1 MASKAP
7 TVFSEGTVGRSK
19 MASVMTSQ
27 TDDTS
32 LSGYRYKSEYEALFW
47 AFVTKFTS
55 SLTFFEEFKEKI
67 EGSSLV
73 MKHHSRIATVLKSS
87 NQVEQTSLTCGN
99 ALLLLKERSFFLLSR
114 KDVFERQLAI
124 SSRLIQEVKPGS
136 ALHSFAKQ
144 QPLDSESESRRRSFV
159 ATAVQ
164 IQSVIVNVSE
174 RVELMQSLRVSTDS
188 AQLET
193 KKAQRLLLF
202 LKSIYDRTANLVA
215 DIDRLHKHVQVIT
228 PRIES
233 DDPWRARTLTSAARR
248 SHRKPSTPEQS
259 EVKSAMQFKDV
270 SKVVKN
276 LRSSVTALSAP
287 SVLFSRRSRFARE
300 GRNAIHFRQYEDR
313 SERIHVVSNLMTSPH
328 QSTNKK
334 KEYSALPSQALLS
347 TENSSN
353 PSQGA
358 MSIFDSSSLSLSL
371 PRSYTERLTS
381 DVAESALS
389 ALVKTTAIVKV
400 LEKNTKVNTRNEK
413 MPVTEAK
420 KKASAPMRFS
430 MSGAEPPAPL
440 HEEKLTRA
448 PNQLANK
455 LASPV
460 LLSGFGEAL
469 PSINSSKF
477 LGNETD
483 TMTEE
488 KRISPEKNTEAQ
500 VEIMPSAS
508 ALPQEVLELKSSAL
522 ADFSTIHPA
531 PVLGSAVSEPNYRE
545 ILTKFYE
552 EHNISKI
559 GDVDSNLAKYK
570 VIFFLNG
577 IHQTVLATN
586 AINNLSLFVSILS
599 N

>member
-1 MASKAP
+1 M
-7 TVFSEGTVGRSK
+7 
-19 MASVMTSQ
+19 
-27 TDDTS
+27 
-32 LSGYRYKSEYEALFW
+32 
-47 AFVTKFTS
+47 
-55 SLTFFEEFKEKI
+55 
-67 EGSSLV
+67 
-73 MKHHSRIATVLKSS
+73 
-87 NQVEQTSLTCGN
+87 
-99 ALLLLKERSFFLLSR
+99 
-114 KDVFERQLAI
+114 
-124 SSRLIQEVKPGS
+124 
-136 ALHSFAKQ
+136 
-144 QPLDSESESRRRSFV
+144 
-159 ATAVQ
+159 
-164 IQSVIVNVSE
+164 
-174 RVELMQSLRVSTDS
+174 
-188 AQLET
+188 
-193 KKAQRLLLF
+193 
-202 LKSIYDRTANLVA
+202 
-215 DIDRLHKHVQVIT
+215 
-228 PRIES
+228 
-233 DDPWRARTLTSAARR
+233 
-248 SHRKPSTPEQS
+248 
-259 EVKSAMQFKDV
+259 
-270 SKVVKN
+270 
-276 LRSSVTALSAP
+276 
-287 SVLFSRRSRFARE
+287 
-300 GRNAIHFRQYEDR
+300 
-313 SERIHVVSNLMTSPH
+313 
-328 QSTNKK
+328 
-334 KEYSALPSQALLS
+334 
-347 TENSSN
+347 
-353 PSQGA
+353 
-358 MSIFDSSSLSLSL
+358 
-371 PRSYTERLTS
+371 
-381 DVAESALS
+381 
-389 ALVKTTAIVKV
+389 
-400 LEKNTKVNTRNEK
+400 
-413 MPVTEAK
+413 
-420 KKASAPMRFS
+420 
-430 MSGAEPPAPL
+430 